1 MTMSVWGALL
11 AAGEVPRRD
20 LLLAVVIA
28 ASAGVALVMDSGL
41 ESHVRHT
48 LALADC
54 RPQAG
59 RQPRRCDPLPGAGRG
74 SPVTQRRLLLPND
87 GIR

>member
-1 MTMSVWGALL
+1 MGIWGALP
-11 AAGEVPRRD
+11 AAGEGRVPRRD

-48 LALADC
+48 LALADFHPQPGR
-54 RPQAG
+54 RP
-59 RQPRRCDPLPGAGRG
+59 RPCDPFPGAVRG
-74 SPVTQRRLLLPND
+74 SPVTQRRLPLPND